1 MRIRKH
7 AKIASLLFPH
17 ASTREEQLE
26 THVCQLNQSPWD
38 VINFAF
44 ESTSIINPAAESLF
58 EQNDSSQKNASFGDS
73 IGPFESSSSMKISCE
88 IEENAEVD
96 EDYNAAEKKI
106 GLGNVNSNNNGDKM
120 VIISCNKTDGKG
132 WQCRRE
138 AKEGHSLCDHHLAQ
152 LRSYHNNNLNSSSN
166 TKVVPE
172 KVPGGGRRP
181 RGSKLASTAAANPSE
196 FYYYSGFGPL
206 WGKKRGGKE
215 LKNSETKKDAVS
227 TTAESS
233 SSYVDNGVIHLVE
246 FEDDEDDYNEED
258 EEGTK
263 RKRKPIKARSL
274 KSLM

>member
-1 MRIRKH
+1 
-7 AKIASLLFPH
+7 
-17 ASTREEQLE
+17 
-26 THVCQLNQSPWD
+26 
-38 VINFAF
+38 
-44 ESTSIINPAAESLF
+44 
-58 EQNDSSQKNASFGDS
+58 
-73 IGPFESSSSMKISCE
+73 MKISCE

-106 GLGNVNSNNNGDKM
+106 GLGNVNSYNKGDKM

-152 LRSYHNNNLNSSSN
+152 LRSYHNNNSNSSSN

-172 KVPGGGRRP
+172 KVPGAGRRP
-181 RGSKLASTAAANPSE
+181 RGSKLASTTAVNPSE

-215 LKNSETKKDAVS
+215 LKNSETKKDAVI

-246 FEDDEDDYNEED
+246 FDDDDEDDYNEEED